1 MDYRMDLSQY
11 SDQPISTQVLLGLLR
26 GYSRPYDKIMEM
38 VNQGIL
44 VQLRRGLYMTSPL
57 VSKITPEPFLIANH
71 LYGPSYISLDS
82 ALFHWGLIPERVFEI
97 SSVTPKI
104 SKKILVQNVVYSYTH
119 LPIAY
124 YPVGIQSI
132 SLTKTQTVLIASP
145 EKALCDKVITT
156 AGINLRSKQQAM
168 AFLVED
174 LRIDKDQLRELNLR
188 EMVKWL
194 PVCSKRKSIQCTI
207 EMIEM
212 IS

>member
-1 MDYRMDLSQY
+1 MDLSQY

-26 GYSRPYDKIMEM
+26 GYNRPYDKIMEM

-71 LYGPSYISLDS
+71 LYGPSYISQDS

-104 SKKILVQNVVYSYTH
+104 SKRFMVQNVVYSYTH

-124 YPVGIQSI
+124 YPLGIQSL
-132 SLTKTQTVLIASP
+132 SLTKTQTVLIAGP

-156 AGINLRSKQQAM
+156 AGINLRSRKQAL

-174 LRIDKDQLRELNLR
+174 LRMEEVQLRELNTT
-188 EMVKWL
+188 EMTSWL
-194 PVCSKRKSIQCTI
+194 PVCPKRKSIQLLI
-207 EMIEM
+207 ETL
-212 IS
+212 SVL

>member
-1 MDYRMDLSQY
+1 MDYRMELSQY

-97 SSVTPKI
+97 SSVTLKI
-104 SKKILVQNVVYSYTH
+104 SKKIMVQNSVYSYTH

-124 YPVGIQSI
+124 YPVGVQSI

-174 LRIDKDQLRELNLR
+174 LRIDKDQLRELNTT
-188 EMVKWL
+188 EMTSWL
-194 PVCSKRKSIQCTI
+194 PVCPKRKSIQLLI
-207 EMIEM
+207 ETL
-212 IS
+212 SAL

>member
-1 MDYRMDLSQY
+1 MNYRMDLSQY

-57 VSKITPEPFLIANH
+57 ISKITPEPFLIANH

-97 SSVTPKI
+97 SCVTPKI
-104 SKKILVQNVVYSYTH
+104 SKKSMVQNVVYSYTH

-124 YPVGIQSI
+124 YPLGVQSI
-132 SLTKTQTVLIASP
+132 ALTKTQTVLMASP

-174 LRIDKDQLRELNLR
+174 LRIDKDQLRELNTT
-188 EMVKWL
+188 EMTSWL
-194 PVCSKRKSIQCTI
+194 PVCPKSKSIQLLI
-207 EMIEM
+207 ETL
-212 IS
+212 SAL

>member
-11 SDQPISTQVLLGLLR
+11 CDQPISTQVLLGLLR
-26 GYSRPYDKIMEM
+26 GYNRPYDKIMEM

-97 SSVTPKI
+97 SCVTPKI
-104 SKKILVQNVVYSYTH
+104 SKKIMVQNAVYSYTH

-124 YPVGIQSI
+124 YPLGVQSI
-132 SLTKTQTVLIASP
+132 ALTKTQTVLIASP

-174 LRIDKDQLRELNLR
+174 LRIDKDQLRELNTT
-188 EMVKWL
+188 EMTSWL
-194 PVCSKRKSIQCTI
+194 PVCPKRKSIQLLI
-207 EMIEM
+207 ETL
-212 IS
+212 SAL

>member
-1 MDYRMDLSQY
+1 MNYRIDLSKY

-26 GYSRPYDKIMEM
+26 GYNRPYDKIMEM

-97 SSVTPKI
+97 SCVTPKI
-104 SKKILVQNVVYSYTH
+104 SKKIMVQNAVYSYTH

-124 YPVGIQSI
+124 YPLGVQSI
-132 SLTKTQTVLIASP
+132 ALTKTQTVLIASP

-174 LRIDKDQLRELNLR
+174 LRIDKDQLRELNTT
-188 EMVKWL
+188 EMTSWL
-194 PVCSKRKSIQCTI
+194 PVCPKRKSIQLLI
-207 EMIEM
+207 ETL
-212 IS
+212 SAL

>member
-1 MDYRMDLSQY
+1 MNDRMDLSKY
-11 SDQPISTQVLLGLLR
+11 SDQPISTQVLLGLLK

-44 VQLRRGLYMTSPL
+44 VQLRRGLYMTSSL
-57 VSKITPEPFLIANH
+57 VSPITPEPFLIANH

-97 SSVTPKI
+97 SSVTPRM
-104 SKKILVQNVVYSYTH
+104 SKKIMVQNVVYSYTH

-124 YPVGIQSI
+124 SPLGIQSI

-156 AGINLRSKQQAM
+156 SGINLRSRQQAL

-174 LRIDKDQLRELNLR
+174 LRIEKDQLSKLNTT
-188 EMVKWL
+188 EMTSWL
-194 PVCSKRKSIQCTI
+194 PVCPKSKSIQLLI
-207 EMIEM
+207 ETL
-212 IS
+212 SAL

>member
-1 MDYRMDLSQY
+1 MNYRMDLSQY

-97 SSVTPKI
+97 SSVTPRM
-104 SKKILVQNVVYSYTH
+104 SKKIMVQNVLYSYTH

-124 YPVGIQSI
+124 SPLGIQSI
-132 SLTKTQTVLIASP
+132 SLTKTQTVLIAGP

-156 AGINLRSKQQAM
+156 AGINLRSRHQTL

-174 LRIDKDQLRELNLR
+174 LRIVEDQLRGLNTM
-188 EMVKWL
+188 EM
-194 PVCSKRKSIQCTI
+194 KSCMGALLLEFFTD
-207 EMIEM
+207 
-212 IS
+212 

>member
-1 MDYRMDLSQY
+1 MELSQY

-97 SSVTPKI
+97 SCVTPKI
-104 SKKILVQNVVYSYTH
+104 SKKIIVQNAVYSYTH

-124 YPVGIQSI
+124 YPLGIQSI

-174 LRIDKDQLRELNLR
+174 LRIDKDQLRELNTT
-188 EMVKWL
+188 EMTSWL
-194 PVCSKRKSIQCTI
+194 PVCPKRKSIQLLI
-207 EMIEM
+207 ETL
-212 IS
+212 SAL

>member
-1 MDYRMDLSQY
+1 MDLLEY
-11 SDQPISTQVLLGLLR
+11 SDQPISTQVLLGLLK

-44 VQLRRGLYMTSPL
+44 VQLRRGLYMVSPS
-57 VSKITPEPFLIANH
+57 VSTRTPEPFLIANH

-97 SSVTPKI
+97 SSVTPRM
-104 SKKILVQNVVYSYTH
+104 SKKIMVQNVVYSYTH

-124 YPVGIQSI
+124 SPLGIQSI
-132 SLTKTQTVLIASP
+132 SLTKTQTVLIAGP

-156 AGINLRSKQQAM
+156 AGINLRSRQQTL

-174 LRIDKDQLRELNLR
+174 LRIEEDQLRGLNTM
-188 EMVKWL
+188 EMKSWL
-194 PVCSKRKSIQCTI
+194 TVCPKRKSIQRLIETI
-207 EMIEM
+207 
-212 IS
+212 STL

>member
-1 MDYRMDLSQY
+1 
-11 SDQPISTQVLLGLLR
+11 
-26 GYSRPYDKIMEM
+26 MEM

-97 SSVTPKI
+97 SCVTPKI
-104 SKKILVQNVVYSYTH
+104 SKKFMVQNAVYSYTH

-174 LRIDKDQLRELNLR
+174 LRIDKDQLRELNTT
-188 EMVKWL
+188 EMTSWL
-194 PVCSKRKSIQCTI
+194 PVCPKRKSIQLLI
-207 EMIEM
+207 ETL
-212 IS
+212 SAL

>member
-1 MDYRMDLSQY
+1 MELSQY

-104 SKKILVQNVVYSYTH
+104 SKKIMVQNAVYSYTH

-174 LRIDKDQLRELNLR
+174 LRIDKDQLRELNTA
-188 EMVKWL
+188 EMTSWL
-194 PVCSKRKSIQCTI
+194 PVCPKRKSIQLLI
-207 EMIEM
+207 ETL
-212 IS
+212 SAL

>member
-1 MDYRMDLSQY
+1 MNYRIDLSKY
-11 SDQPISTQVLLGLLR
+11 SHQPISTQVLLGLLK

-44 VQLRRGLYMTSPL
+44 VQLRRGLYMTSSL
-57 VSKITPEPFLIANH
+57 VSPITPEPFLIANH

-97 SSVTPKI
+97 SSVTPRM
-104 SKKILVQNVVYSYTH
+104 SKKIMVQNVVYSYTH

-124 YPVGIQSI
+124 SPLGIQSI

-156 AGINLRSKQQAM
+156 SGINLRSRQQAL

-174 LRIDKDQLRELNLR
+174 LRIEKDQLSKLNTT
-188 EMVKWL
+188 EMTSWL
-194 PVCSKRKSIQCTI
+194 PVCPKSKSIQLLI
-207 EMIEM
+207 ETL
-212 IS
+212 SAL

>member
-1 MDYRMDLSQY
+1 
-11 SDQPISTQVLLGLLR
+11 
-26 GYSRPYDKIMEM
+26 MEM
-38 VNQGIL
+38 VNHGIL

-57 VSKITPEPFLIANH
+57 VSTITPEPFLIANH

-97 SSVTPKI
+97 SCVTPKI
-104 SKKILVQNVVYSYTH
+104 SKKFMVQNGVYSYTH

-174 LRIDKDQLRELNLR
+174 LRIDKDQLRELNTT
-188 EMVKWL
+188 EMTSWL
-194 PVCSKRKSIQCTI
+194 PVCPKRKSIQLLI
-207 EMIEM
+207 ETL
-212 IS
+212 SAL

>member
-1 MDYRMDLSQY
+1 MDLSQY

-57 VSKITPEPFLIANH
+57 VSPKTPEPFLIANH

-82 ALFHWGLIPERVFEI
+82 ALFHWGLIPEWVFEI
-97 SSVTPKI
+97 SSVTPRM
-104 SKKILVQNVVYSYTH
+104 SKKILVQNAVYSYTH

-132 SLTKTQTVLIASP
+132 SLTATQTVLIASP

-174 LRIDKDQLRELNLR
+174 LRIDKDQLRELNTT
-188 EMVKWL
+188 EMTSWL
-194 PVCSKRKSIQCTI
+194 PVCPKRKSIQLLI
-207 EMIEM
+207 ETL
-212 IS
+212 SAL

>member
-1 MDYRMDLSQY
+1 MNYRIDLSKY
-11 SDQPISTQVLLGLLR
+11 SDQPISTQVLLGLLK

-44 VQLRRGLYMTSPL
+44 VQLRRGLYMTSSL
-57 VSKITPEPFLIANH
+57 VSPITPEPFLIANH

-97 SSVTPKI
+97 SSVTPRM
-104 SKKILVQNVVYSYTH
+104 SKKIMVQNVVYSYTH

-124 YPVGIQSI
+124 SPLGIQSI

-156 AGINLRSKQQAM
+156 AGINLRSRQQAL

-174 LRIDKDQLRELNLR
+174 LRIEKDQLSKLNTT
-188 EMVKWL
+188 EMTSWL
-194 PVCSKRKSIQCTI
+194 PVCPKSKSIQLLI
-207 EMIEM
+207 ETL
-212 IS
+212 SAL

>member
-1 MDYRMDLSQY
+1 MDLSQY

-26 GYSRPYDKIMEM
+26 GYNRPYDKIMEM

-97 SSVTPKI
+97 SCVTPKI
-104 SKKILVQNVVYSYTH
+104 SKKIMVQNAVYSYTH

-124 YPVGIQSI
+124 YPLGVQSI
-132 SLTKTQTVLIASP
+132 ALTKTQTVLIASP

-174 LRIDKDQLRELNLR
+174 LRIDIDQLRELNTT
-188 EMVKWL
+188 EMTSWL
-194 PVCSKRKSIQCTI
+194 PVCPKRKSIQLLI
-207 EMIEM
+207 ETL
-212 IS
+212 SAL

>member
-1 MDYRMDLSQY
+1 MDLSKY

-44 VQLRRGLYMTSPL
+44 VQLRRGLYLTTPL
-57 VSKITPEPFLIANH
+57 VSPITPEPFLIANH
-71 LYGPSYISLDS
+71 LYGPSYISMDS
-82 ALFHWGLIPERVFEI
+82 ALCHWGLIPERVFEI

-104 SKKILVQNVVYSYTH
+104 SKRFMAQNAVYSFTH

-124 YPVGIQSI
+124 YPLGIQSI

-194 PVCSKRKSIQCTI
+194 PVCPKRKSIQCTI
-207 EMIEM
+207 EMLEM

>member
-11 SDQPISTQVLLGLLR
+11 SDQPISTSLLLGLLR

-57 VSKITPEPFLIANH
+57 VSTITPEPFLIANH
-71 LYGPSYISLDS
+71 LYGPSYISLES

-97 SSVTPKI
+97 SSVTTKV
-104 SKKILVQNVVYSYTH
+104 SKRFVVNNVVYSFTH

-124 YPVGIQSI
+124 YPLGIQSL
-132 SLTKTQTVLIASP
+132 SLTETQTVLIASP

-156 AGINLRSKQQAM
+156 AGINLRSRQQTL

-174 LRIDKDQLRELNLR
+174 LRIEKDQLRELNTID
-188 EMVKWL
+188 MINWL
-194 PVCSKRKSIQCTI
+194 PICPKRKSIQLLIETI
-207 EMIEM
+207 
-212 IS
+212 SAL

>member
-1 MDYRMDLSQY
+1 
-11 SDQPISTQVLLGLLR
+11 
-26 GYSRPYDKIMEM
+26 
-38 VNQGIL
+38 
-44 VQLRRGLYMTSPL
+44 MTSPL

-97 SSVTPKI
+97 SSVTPRI
-104 SKKILVQNVVYSYTH
+104 SKKIMVQNAVYSYTH

-174 LRIDKDQLRELNLR
+174 LRIDKDQLRELNTT
-188 EMVKWL
+188 EMTNWL
-194 PVCSKRKSIQCTI
+194 PVCPKRKSIQLLI
-207 EMIEM
+207 ETL
-212 IS
+212 SAL

>member
-1 MDYRMDLSQY
+1 
-11 SDQPISTQVLLGLLR
+11 
-26 GYSRPYDKIMEM
+26 MEM

-97 SSVTPKI
+97 SSVTTKV
-104 SKKILVQNVVYSYTH
+104 SKRFVVNNVVYSFTH

-124 YPVGIQSI
+124 YPLGIQSL
-132 SLTKTQTVLIASP
+132 SLTETQTVLIASP

-156 AGINLRSKQQAM
+156 AGINLRSRQQTL

-174 LRIDKDQLRELNLR
+174 LRIEKDQLRELNTID
-188 EMVKWL
+188 MINWL
-194 PVCSKRKSIQCTI
+194 PICPKRKSIQLLIETI
-207 EMIEM
+207 
-212 IS
+212 SAL

>member
-1 MDYRMDLSQY
+1 MDLSQY

-26 GYSRPYDKIMEM
+26 GYNRPYDKIMEM

-97 SSVTPKI
+97 SCVTPKI
-104 SKKILVQNVVYSYTH
+104 SKKIKVQNAVYSYTH

-124 YPVGIQSI
+124 YPLGVQSI
-132 SLTKTQTVLIASP
+132 ALTKTQTVLIASP

-174 LRIDKDQLRELNLR
+174 LRIDKDQLRELNTT
-188 EMVKWL
+188 EMTNWL
-194 PVCSKRKSIQCTI
+194 PVCPKRKSIQLLI
-207 EMIEM
+207 ETL
-212 IS
+212 SAL

>member
-1 MDYRMDLSQY
+1 MDLSQY

-26 GYSRPYDKIMEM
+26 GYNRPYDKIMEM

-97 SSVTPKI
+97 SCVTPRI
-104 SKKILVQNVVYSYTH
+104 SKKIMVQNAVYSYTH

-124 YPVGIQSI
+124 YPVGVQSI
-132 SLTKTQTVLIASP
+132 ALTKTQTVLIASP

-174 LRIDKDQLRELNLR
+174 LRIDKDQLRELNTT
-188 EMVKWL
+188 EMTSWL
-194 PVCSKRKSIQCTI
+194 PVCPKRKSIQLLIKTL
-207 EMIEM
+207 
-212 IS
+212 SAL

>member
-1 MDYRMDLSQY
+1 MDYRMELSQY

-104 SKKILVQNVVYSYTH
+104 SKKIMVQNAVYSYTH

-124 YPVGIQSI
+124 YPVGVQSI

-174 LRIDKDQLRELNLR
+174 LRIDKDQLRELNTT
-188 EMVKWL
+188 EMTSWL
-194 PVCSKRKSIQCTI
+194 PVCPKRKSIQLLI
-207 EMIEM
+207 ETL
-212 IS
+212 SAL